1 MEDTIIKLIV
11 YLAPMY
17 FANSSAM
24 FFGGKTPIDFGKKF
38 LDGKPIFG
46 KGKTFKGFVFGI
58 LAGTIIAYIISIA
71 FPETT
76 SLLSPD
82 YLLLGFFLSL
92 GAIIGDMVAS
102 FFKRRNEIREGK
114 EVLFLDQLDF
124 VIGGMIFGSVLYI
137 PEFYEIIAVGVL
149 TLIVH
154 KFSNFI
160 AFKMKLKKVPW

>member
-1 MEDTIIKLIV
+1 MEEEIIRLII

-58 LAGTIIAYIISIA
+58 LAGTIVAFIISIM
-71 FPETT
+71 FPKTT
-76 SLLSPD
+76 SLLIPN
-82 YLLLGFFLSL
+82 YLLLGFFLSV
-92 GAIIGDMVAS
+92 GAIVGDMVAS
-102 FFKRRNEIREGK
+102 FFKRRNEIREGT

-124 VIGGMIFGSVLYI
+124 VIGGMIFGSIFYI

-154 KFSNFI
+154 KFSNYV